1 VNTNFRWAFGAL
13 TVSMFGSE
21 ISTLALPLVAAISLG
36 AGPIE
41 MGLLAGAARLPTFL
55 VSLAA
60 GVIVDRLTRKRR
72 LMIAMDLVRAGLLLA
87 VPAALLTGYLSM
99 PLLYGVTFL
108 IGAGSVFH
116 ELAQNA
122 YIPSLVSS
130 AQLLDANSKLQVSYS
145 VGESVGPGAGG
156 LLVQLVTA
164 PFAVIADAVS
174 YIVSAGMLGRA
185 RTTEPPV
192 SRHKAREPLREV
204 REGVRAL
211 LRDRWLG
218 PWAVWGAVAVVFMGA
233 FEAQYLL
240 FAVRGLHLSPLLIGL
255 IAIAGAAGAI
265 PAAFLTTRIARRL
278 PTGKSIILALMA
290 YFVFTLAVPA
300 AAGPVTVIFITLAV
314 AKIAQTFAFTVSN
327 VQQWSLRQLVTPPEL
342 LGRVSA
348 ANRFLIGTAETIGAV
363 ASGPL
368 ADTLGLRATLATA
381 GIGGALVL
389 APLIGRPIW
398 RLQRMPQGRR

>member
-1 VNTNFRWAFGAL
+1 
-13 TVSMFGSE
+13 
-21 ISTLALPLVAAISLG
+21 
-36 AGPIE
+36 
-41 MGLLAGAARLPTFL
+41 
-55 VSLAA
+55 
-60 GVIVDRLTRKRR
+60 
-72 LMIAMDLVRAGLLLA
+72 
-87 VPAALLTGYLSM
+87 
-99 PLLYGVTFL
+99 
-108 IGAGSVFH
+108 
-116 ELAQNA
+116 
-122 YIPSLVSS
+122 
-130 AQLLDANSKLQVSYS
+130 
-145 VGESVGPGAGG
+145 
-156 LLVQLVTA
+156 
-164 PFAVIADAVS
+164 
-174 YIVSAGMLGRA
+174 
-185 RTTEPPV
+185 
-192 SRHKAREPLREV
+192 
-204 REGVRAL
+204 
-211 LRDRWLG
+211 
-218 PWAVWGAVAVVFMGA
+218 MGA